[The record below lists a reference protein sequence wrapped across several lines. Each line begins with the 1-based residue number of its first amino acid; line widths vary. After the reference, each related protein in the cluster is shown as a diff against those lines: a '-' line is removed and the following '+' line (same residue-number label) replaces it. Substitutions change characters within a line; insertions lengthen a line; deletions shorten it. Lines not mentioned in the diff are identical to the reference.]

1 MGCAARS
8 KSTPHG
14 PDSTTQPHPSLTQ
27 QTATVSARRRACDN
41 MCPVIVERVDR
52 RNSADLIG
60 IADVAPAQ
68 VFDQSL
74 FQRLRPNQADST
86 HKIQQR

>member
-27 QTATVSARRRACDN
+27 QTATVSARREVVGHEQDRVAALETGD
-41 MCPVIVERVDR
+41 ERLDDTGGEGVVG
-52 RNSADLIG
+52 AAGLIEKQHLG
-60 IADVAPAQ
+60 A
-68 VFDQSL
+68 
-74 FQRLRPNQADST
+74 
-86 HKIQQR
+86 

>member
-27 QTATVSARRRACDN
+27 QTATVSARPCLREVVGHEQDRIAALETGD
-41 MCPVIVERVDR
+41 ERLDDTGGEGIEG
-52 RNSADLIG
+52 AAGLIEEQHLG
-60 IADVAPAQ
+60 A
-68 VFDQSL
+68 
-74 FQRLRPNQADST
+74 
-86 HKIQQR
+86 